1 MKIIE
6 QMLSAAQY
14 NRGMDIVIIS
24 TTSAMQEVYW
34 QQRLEA
40 SKGQIANRSGLILA
54 VHEDWPG
61 GAGNGLGTLYC
72 LQKAVERAKSTG
84 VDLLQRLRDGASLAI
99 YHTAGKGTRLAPL
112 PAAENNNKPAVK
124 LPGMLHIDGA
134 QRPITI
140 LESVI
145 RQTSVYAPA
154 RAGYVSVFWGD
165 QIFIPTTD
173 PARQPRA
180 HVEILCQLSS
190 FPSEQEW
197 QTRGLQ
203 NYGLIAVDAAGNAR
217 QAEKI
222 SYGQAK
228 KLLVDGVINADGGI
242 GPSIGSFTMSALMTE
257 ALLAE
262 FATELAQKQGKMDTD
277 PHFWMPMAL
286 PLATYAEV
294 MQAKGAKEPAAHHAR
309 IRRMLET
316 LPAQQAV
323 LGAMDVGADSYWWD
337 YGQLTGY
344 HGNCMRLLR
353 DDEEGRAMRQFF
365 AAPEPDENGAI
376 CIGCTI
382 GRGRAFDSLLI
393 DVACE
398 SVAVARAA
406 VVGLRA
412 PSLEGQGIIV
422 YQHLSRTAVT
432 VEDGGVIADSVLPPD
447 ERVSM
452 HTQIGRHG
460 GDDWHE
466 VLAGNP
472 VSYDTL
478 HKRNHAI
485 DPLAAEQLAIAQFA
499 SYQTG
504 PSDG

>member
-1 MKIIE
+1 
-6 QMLSAAQY
+6 
-14 NRGMDIVIIS
+14 
-24 TTSAMQEVYW
+24 
-34 QQRLEA
+34 
-40 SKGQIANRSGLILA
+40 
-54 VHEDWPG
+54 
-61 GAGNGLGTLYC
+61 
-72 LQKAVERAKSTG
+72 
-84 VDLLQRLRDGASLAI
+84 
-99 YHTAGKGTRLAPL
+99 
-112 PAAENNNKPAVK
+112 
-124 LPGMLHIDGA
+124 MLHIDGA

-294 MQAKGAKEPAAHHAR
+294 MQAKGAKEPAAPPRAHSQNAR
-309 IRRMLET
+309 D
-316 LPAQQAV
+316 A
-323 LGAMDVGADSYWWD
+323 
-337 YGQLTGY
+337 
-344 HGNCMRLLR
+344 
-353 DDEEGRAMRQFF
+353 
-365 AAPEPDENGAI
+365 
-376 CIGCTI
+376 
-382 GRGRAFDSLLI
+382 
-393 DVACE
+393 
-398 SVAVARAA
+398 ARAA
-406 VVGLRA
+406 GRARRDGRGGGQLLVGLRA
-412 PSLEGQGIIV
+412 AHG
-422 YQHLSRTAVT
+422 LSWQ
-432 VEDGGVIADSVLPPD
+432 L
-447 ERVSM
+447 
-452 HTQIGRHG
+452 
-460 GDDWHE
+460 
-466 VLAGNP
+466 
-472 VSYDTL
+472 
-478 HKRNHAI
+478 HAI
-485 DPLAAEQLAIAQFA
+485 APR
-499 SYQTG
+499 
-504 PSDG
+504 